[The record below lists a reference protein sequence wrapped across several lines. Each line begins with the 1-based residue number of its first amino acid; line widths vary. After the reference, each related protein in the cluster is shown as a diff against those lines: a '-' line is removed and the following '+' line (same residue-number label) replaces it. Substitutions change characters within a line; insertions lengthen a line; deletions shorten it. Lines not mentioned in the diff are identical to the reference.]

1 MENGIIYGINK
12 MIANDIP
19 IITDTTFIDLLLK
32 TIIYI
37 NNKKQSAYDI
47 PIKIWKLLSI
57 F

>member
-37 NNKKQSAYDI
+37 NNKKTLI
-47 PIKIWKLLSI
+47 
-57 F
+57 